1 MKCPNCA
8 ADMTD
13 WALDDRLGAQITIDV
28 CTPCQAFWFDE
39 HKSLQLAPG
48 STLKLMKFIGEH
60 SSAPKPALPQA
71 LRCPRCAT
79 QLTLAHDMSRNMRF
93 TYWQCPNQ
101 HGHFI
106 GFVEF
111 LKEKNFIRA
120 LSPQEIKELREKVQT
135 VNCANC
141 GAAID
146 LASGSA
152 CPYCHSPIS
161 MLDLKRQQQMLS
173 QLKVAAEPRPV
184 DPTLPM
190 QLALAKE
197 RVSALFPEHDDDW
210 WNDARSGDLVQ
221 AGLNTIARWISK
233 RLV

>member
-1 MKCPNCA
+1 
-8 ADMTD
+8 
-13 WALDDRLGAQITIDV
+13 
-28 CTPCQAFWFDE
+28 
-39 HKSLQLAPG
+39 
-48 STLKLMKFIGEH
+48 
-60 SSAPKPALPQA
+60 
-71 LRCPRCAT
+71 
-79 QLTLAHDMSRNMRF
+79 MRF